1 MHSTFSFYSDWLLAN
16 IKKRHVS
23 FYEDNARPGRLL
35 PTTLGATRRTC
46 APLDIVGLPKYDQLS
61 KEERQICSEIRV
73 VPQVYLQ
80 IKQIMVQECLKQDG
94 LRLADIRPLVKID
107 VNKTRKLFDTISFKS
122 GIKRRKKVTKVIDL
136 KRLQAEF
143 TRTVDIAR
151 VRRYDVSGTLLSY
164 EIPLFY

>member
-1 MHSTFSFYSDWLLAN
+1 MLAN
-16 IKKRHVS
+16 VKKRHVS

-35 PTTLGATRRTC
+35 PTTLGATRRTY

-80 IKQIMVQECLKQDG
+80 IKQVMVQECLKQDG

-107 VNKTRKLFDTISFKS
+107 VNKTRKLYDYF
-122 GIKRRKKVTKVIDL
+122 
-136 KRLQAEF
+136 LQKEIIYQKNF
-143 TRTVDIAR
+143 QE
-151 VRRYDVSGTLLSY
+151 DVVENS
-164 EIPLFY
+164 

>member
-1 MHSTFSFYSDWLLAN
+1 MLFLDWMLAN
-16 IKKRHVS
+16 VKKRHVS

-107 VNKTRKLFDTISFKS
+107 VNKTRKLYDYF
-122 GIKRRKKVTKVIDL
+122 
-136 KRLQAEF
+136 LQKELIYQNNYQEDASEN
-143 TRTVDIAR
+143 
-151 VRRYDVSGTLLSY
+151 S
-164 EIPLFY
+164 